1 MSFLRKEVK
10 MTKKLK
16 WCSQCKENSVVVRTF
31 SNGKRVEMCI
41 NKGCG
46 YKISLPILSS
56 NVVEA
61 PKGIHEED
69 HSSDYDYHPRHPDDK

>member
-1 MSFLRKEVK
+1 
-10 MTKKLK
+10 MTKRLK
-16 WCSQCKENSVVVRTF
+16 WCSQCKENSVVVRSF

-56 NVVEA
+56 NVVEQ
-61 PKGIHEED
+61 PKGINEETVNEFTL
-69 HSSDYDYHPRHPDDK
+69 HSRHPDDL